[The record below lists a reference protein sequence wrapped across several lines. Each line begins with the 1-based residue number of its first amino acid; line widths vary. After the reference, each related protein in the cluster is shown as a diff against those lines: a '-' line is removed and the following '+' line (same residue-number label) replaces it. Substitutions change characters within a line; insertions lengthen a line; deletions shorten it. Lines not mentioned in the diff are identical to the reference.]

1 MIKSIFGKLLLSHL
15 AIILVSM
22 LTLGILMSYLVRNHV
37 IENKRHDLL
46 AKGNSAVTMINNVLA
61 DGRKPSNRMLAA
73 MSEMAGG
80 DIWIMDKN
88 GQILAGQPPAIWK
101 DKYSEYWARVL
112 DTIDW
117 ENGEG
122 TQKVFNLRQ
131 RDPSIVVA
139 LPLPPQESG
148 IPTALFLRSPVT
160 GATRTAQALEQLLL
174 YALSAS
180 AFAAALVGFFMARSL
195 TRPIANISQ
204 AAADFIKGNYTRRTT
219 ATQADEIGQLGRTLN
234 GMAAELE
241 QIEQNRREFL
251 SDVSH
256 ELKTPLASIQAL
268 AEAIQDGLVKTEE
281 NRDRYLTNIVAET
294 KRIGRLVGDLLN
306 LSQLEAGELT
316 LERTAIDLPSL
327 ISAHLA
333 KFTPFLEEKSL
344 IIATNIP
351 ANLACPLSD
360 PDRVGQVVTNLVS
373 NAIRHADPES
383 IILITAEAQHQQIA
397 VSISN
402 TGPGILPEHLPH
414 IWKRFY
420 RVDKSRARG
429 DGGTGLG
436 LAITQKLV
444 TAMGGS
450 VDVVSIP
457 GKITTFTFTLPTA

>member
-1 MIKSIFGKLLLSHL
+1 MIKSIFGKLLFSHL

-37 IENKRHDLL
+37 IENKRNDLL
-46 AKGNSAVTMINNVLA
+46 AKGHSAVTMITNVLS

-73 MSEMAGG
+73 MGEMAGG
-80 DIWIMDKN
+80 NIWIMDKN
-88 GQILAGQPPAIWK
+88 GQILVGQTPAIWK
-101 DKYSEYWARVL
+101 DKYSEYWVQSW
-112 DTIDW
+112 DSIDW
-117 ENGEG
+117 QNGGG
-122 TQKVFNLRQ
+122 TQKVFNPRQ
-131 RDPSIVVA
+131 SDPSIVVA
-139 LPLPPQESG
+139 LPLPSLEPG
-148 IPTALFLRSPVT
+148 VPAALFLRSPVT
-160 GATRTAQALEQLLL
+160 GTTRTVQALEQLLL

-180 AFAAALVGFFMARSL
+180 AFAAALIGFFMARSL

-204 AAADFIKGNYTRRTT
+204 AAAAFIQGDYTNRTT

-234 GMAAELE
+234 GMAEELE

-281 NRDRYLTNIVAET
+281 TRDRYLTNIVAET
-294 KRIGRLVGDLLN
+294 KRIGLLVGDLLN
-306 LSQLEAGELT
+306 LSQLEAGEL
-316 LERTAIDLPSL
+316 LLVRTPIDLPAL
-327 ISAHLA
+327 ITAHLA
-333 KFTPFLEEKSL
+333 RFTPFAEEKSL
-344 IIATNIP
+344 VIATNIP
-351 ANLACPLSD
+351 STLAFPIAD
-360 PDRVGQVVTNLVS
+360 PDRLGQVLTNLVS
-373 NAIRHADPES
+373 NAIRYADRES
-383 IILITAEAQHQQIA
+383 IILITAEKQHQQIA

-402 TGPGILPEHLPH
+402 TGPGIPPEHLPH

-436 LAITQKLV
+436 LAITKKLV

-450 VDVVSIP
+450 VDVVSTP
-457 GKITTFTFTLPTA
+457 GKITTFTFTLPVT

>member
-1 MIKSIFGKLLLSHL
+1 MIKSIFGKLLFSHL

-37 IENKRHDLL
+37 VENKRHDLL
-46 AKGNSAVTMINNVLA
+46 AKGKSAVTMINNVLA
-61 DGRKPSNRMLAA
+61 DGRKPSNRMLVA
-73 MSEMAGG
+73 MGEIAGG
-80 DIWIMDKN
+80 DVWIMDKN
-88 GQILAGQPPAIWK
+88 GQIIVGQPPAIWK
-101 DKYSEYWARVL
+101 DKYSEYWTRVW
-112 DTIDW
+112 DTVDW
-117 ENGEG
+117 ENSDG
-122 TQKVFNLRQ
+122 TQRVFNPSQ
-131 RDPSIVVA
+131 RDPSIIVA

-148 IPTALFLRSPVT
+148 IPSALFLYSPVT
-160 GATRTAQALEQLLL
+160 GASRTAQALEQILL

-180 AFAAALVGFFMARSL
+180 AFAAALVGFFIARSL

-204 AAADFIKGNYTRRTT
+204 AAASFSQGNYTSRTT

-234 GMAAELE
+234 SMAEELE

-256 ELKTPLASIQAL
+256 EIKTPLASIQAL

-281 NRDRYLTNIVAET
+281 TRDRYLTNIVTET

-306 LSQLEAGELT
+306 LSQLEAGELS
-316 LERTAIDLPSL
+316 LIRTPIDLPAL
-327 ISAHLA
+327 VTAHLA
-333 KFTPFLEEKSL
+333 KFAPFAEEKSL
-344 IIATNIP
+344 VIATNFP
-351 ANLACPLSD
+351 QNLSSPVAD
-360 PDRVGQVVTNLVS
+360 PDRLGQVLTNLVS
-373 NAIRHADPES
+373 NAIRHAYPES
-383 IILITAEAQHQQIA
+383 IILITAEKQHQQIA

-402 TGPGILPEHLPH
+402 TGPGIPPEHLPH

-436 LAITQKLV
+436 LAITKKLV

-450 VDVVSIP
+450 VDVISTP
-457 GKITTFTFTLPTA
+457 GKITIFTFTLPVT